1 MPPSAKRH
9 ERRELP
15 GGARLDIEGLTLT
28 HAFRSRPTLRELSL
42 RVDPGERIL
51 LLGPSGCGK
60 TSLALCLNGIIPQS
74 IPASLEGAIAL
85 AGRPVGIE
93 PPGAWA
99 ETIAFVFQ
107 DPDSQLCTLTVE
119 DEVAFALEN
128 RALPPAEI
136 DGRIDGALDRVGLPQ
151 AWRQRASRFLSGG
164 EKQKLLLAAALAQD
178 APIYLF
184 DETTAHL
191 DPASTLEAYEL
202 IQRVMADRPGSSA
215 LFIDH
220 RLDRLLPM
228 IDRVELLDGE
238 GRLVAGAPP
247 TELFHDHRAAVAA
260 TGSWQP
266 LAAELFGFLRE
277 AGIALAERP
286 LAMAEVPGILSHAA
300 HAAGAALRDRL
311 TVLVGQWLAARRCAP
326 AGPSGPVLL
335 RAEEIGYA
343 PRGGPSLLASV
354 DLEIR
359 SGEILGLVG
368 ANGAG
373 KSTLGLILAG
383 LLRPSAGC
391 LHHAGIEA
399 AGSFLFQNP
408 EHQFLAVTVA
418 GELAA
423 SLGDAEPQRL
433 EEALDRLG
441 LRDKRDLHPFQLSQG
456 EKRRLSLAALMLA
469 PARPLLVL
477 DEPSFGLDAAGTASL
492 MRQVAELRQSGRGI
506 VLITHDMDLAAAL
519 CDRLAVMSAGR
530 LLRVDRSEA
539 IFADDALL
547 AAARL
552 RPPETQILQAW
563 LDARPA

>member
-1 MPPSAKRH
+1 MTPSARRH
-9 ERRELP
+9 EHP
-15 GGARLDIEGLTLT
+15 GVGLEIKGLTLT
-28 HAFRSRPTLRELSL
+28 HAFRSRPTLSDLSL
-42 RVDPGERIL
+42 RIDPGERVL

-74 IPASLEGAIAL
+74 IPASLAGVIEL
-85 AGRPVGIE
+85 AGRPVGRE

-136 DGRIDGALDRVGLPQ
+136 DARIDTALDRVGLPR

-178 APIYLF
+178 APIHLF

-191 DPASTLEAYEL
+191 DPASTLEAYGL
-202 IQRVMADRPGSSA
+202 IERVMAERPGASA

-220 RLDRLLPM
+220 RLDRLLPL

-238 GRLVAGAPP
+238 GRLVASAPP
-247 TELFHDHRAAVAA
+247 AALFHDHRAVVAA

-277 AGIALAERP
+277 AGLELAQRP
-286 LAMAEVPGILSHAA
+286 LTMGDVPAILSDVARA
-300 HAAGAALRDRL
+300 SSAMLRDRL
-311 TVLVGQWLAARRCAP
+311 AALVGQWLAARRCTRTA
-326 AGPSGPVLL
+326 ADGPVLL
-335 RAEEIGYA
+335 RAEKIGYA
-343 PRGGPSLLASV
+343 PPGGPSLLAGV

-359 SGEILGLVG
+359 SGEILGIVG

-383 LLRPSAGC
+383 LLRPSAGR
-391 LHHAGIEA
+391 LHHAGTGA
-399 AGSFLFQNP
+399 PGSFLFQNP

-423 SLGDAEPQRL
+423 SLGGAEPQRL
-433 EEALDRLG
+433 EAALDRLG
-441 LRDKRDLHPFQLSQG
+441 LRDKRELHPFQLSQG
-456 EKRRLSLAALMLA
+456 EKRRLSLEALMLA

-492 MRQVAELRQSGRGI
+492 MRQVAELRQSGRGV

-519 CDRLAVMSAGR
+519 CDRLAVMSRGR
-530 LLRVDRSEA
+530 LLKVDRSEV
-539 IFADDALL
+539 IFADDTLL

-552 RPPETQILQAW
+552 RPPETQVLQAW
-563 LDARPA
+563 FDARSA

>member
-1 MPPSAKRH
+1 MTPSARQH
-9 ERRELP
+9 DRQEPP
-15 GGARLDIEGLTLT
+15 GGARLAIEGLTLT
-28 HAFRSRPTLRELSL
+28 HAFRPRPTLRDVSFRL
-42 RVDPGERIL
+42 DPGERVL

-74 IPASLEGAIAL
+74 IPASLTGVIEL
-85 AGRPVGIE
+85 AGRPVGRE

-128 RALPPAEI
+128 RALPPEEI
-136 DGRIDGALDRVGLPQ
+136 DVRIDDALDRVGLPR

-178 APIYLF
+178 APIHLF

-191 DPASTLEAYEL
+191 DPASTLEAYGL
-202 IQRVMADRPGSSA
+202 IERVMADRPGSSA

-220 RLDRLLPM
+220 RLDRLLPL

-238 GRLVAGAPP
+238 GRLVASAPP
-247 TELFHDHRAAVAA
+247 AELFHHHRAAVAA

-277 AGIALAERP
+277 AGLELAQRP
-286 LAMAEVPGILSHAA
+286 LTMGEVPVMLSNVAQSSSA
-300 HAAGAALRDRL
+300 TLRDRL
-311 TVLVGQWLAARRCAP
+311 VALVREWLMARRRA
-326 AGPSGPVLL
+326 ATTSGPVLL
-335 RAEEIGYA
+335 RAEDIGYA
-343 PRGGPSLLASV
+343 PRGGPTLLAGV

-359 SGEILGLVG
+359 GGEILGIVG

-383 LLRPSAGC
+383 LLRPSAGR
-391 LHHAGIEA
+391 LHHADRRA
-399 AGSFLFQNP
+399 PGSFLFQNP

-423 SLGDAEPQRL
+423 SLASEEPQRL

-519 CDRLAVMSAGR
+519 CDRLAVMSRGR
-530 LLRVDRSEA
+530 LLKVDRSEA
-539 IFADDALL
+539 IFGDDALL

-552 RPPETQILQAW
+552 RPPETQALQAW